1 MHIAVRDLHKE
12 HPIVLA
18 AKAMV
23 DAHSKHE
30 TMLPALECV
39 AEKIPEV
46 PHEMLIVLW
55 CGVNAKSAA
64 LNDPA

>member
-1 MHIAVRDLHKE
+1 MQITVKDLHKE
-12 HPIVLA
+12 HPVVLA

-23 DAHSKHE
+23 DAHNKHE

-46 PHEMLIVLW
+46 PNEILIALW
-55 CGVNAKSAA
+55 CGVNAKSR
-64 LNDPA
+64 NGM